1 MGNISFLLGAGFSV
15 NQGYPTA
22 HRLAQ
27 SLTSLQYGD
36 FIVSPAGN
44 VAPTSNGEDIWTLGS
59 YKLSKKCVLELIK
72 LFDDRDPGNFN
83 YEVFY
88 DFLALTEEKKFSEEE
103 LVILTKYISEDG
115 SYTNLLNLRSDLI
128 KIFTQIVSW
137 KISDGGE
144 DKFYSSNVVSDFSRQ
159 KYFGFLTLVRH
170 FKDEGNLLNF
180 HTLNHDLFLESLRHT
195 EEFGGEM
202 SDGFTDDTEYY
213 EDSDGYEKKL
223 LKFTNEYPSNIRL
236 FKLHGSFNIIPFHGD
251 GHITDYV
258 KFPWRTDL
266 TNIKKRDNQRDILD
280 FTNYHSDFLSGT
292 IFKKSRYA
300 EPKYFGVMLGHL
312 DRNLSESDKLII
324 IGYGCLDSGINK
336 IIDEKLKKGTP
347 IYVVDPFPSP
357 AVLDFVAQ
365 KGAKLIK
372 KTPEKIILE
381 DFDEN

>member
-1 MGNISFLLGAGFSV
+1 MRNISFLLGAGFSV

-22 HRLAQ
+22 YRLAQ
-27 SLTSLQYGD
+27 AITSLQYGD
-36 FIVSPAGN
+36 FIVSAAGN
-44 VAPTSNGEDIWTLGS
+44 VAPTPDGRDIWTLGS
-59 YKLSKKCVLELIK
+59 YKLAKECVLELIK
-72 LFDDRDPGNFN
+72 LHDDRNPGNFN
-83 YEVFY
+83 YEEFY
-88 DFLALTEEKKFSEEE
+88 DFLTLTEETKFSDEE
-103 LVILTKYISEDG
+103 LATLRKYINEDG
-115 SYTNLLNLRSDLI
+115 WYKDLLNLRSDLI

-137 KISDGGE
+137 KISDGGD

-159 KYFGFLTLVRH
+159 KYLGFLTLVRQ
-170 FKDEGNLLNF
+170 FKDKGNLLNF
-180 HTLNHDLFLESLRHT
+180 HTLNHDLFLESLRYT

-251 GHITDYV
+251 GHVTDYV

-312 DRNLSESDKLII
+312 EKNLSESDKLII

-336 IIDEKLKKGTP
+336 IIDEKLKTGAL

-357 AVLDFVAQ
+357 AVLDFVTQ

-372 KTPEKIILE
+372 KTPEEIMLE